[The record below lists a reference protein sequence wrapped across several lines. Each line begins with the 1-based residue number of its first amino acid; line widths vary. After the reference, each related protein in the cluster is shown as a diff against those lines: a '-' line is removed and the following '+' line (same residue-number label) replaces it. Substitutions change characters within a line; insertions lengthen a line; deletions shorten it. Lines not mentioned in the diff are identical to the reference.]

1 MKFSSF
7 KKNLREKAKADT
19 RTCGQSHSSR
29 EYETQLVIREFGTF
43 PIFNKSREQMFFFFL
58 RLTLFTLIMANG
70 YNFSIFTAID

>member
-43 PIFNKSREQMFFFFL
+43 LIFNKSREQIFFFF
-58 RLTLFTLIMANG
+58 TVNPFYTNYG
-70 YNFSIFTAID
+70 

>member
-29 EYETQLVIREFGTF
+29 EYEMQLVIREFGTF
-43 PIFNKSREQMFFFFL
+43 LILNKSREQMFFFVL
-58 RLTLFTLIMANG
+58 RLTLFTLITANG

>member
-43 PIFNKSREQMFFFFL
+43 LIFNKSSEQMFFFFL
-58 RLTLFTLIMANG
+58 RLTLFTQIMANG